1 MNAQALDN
9 WLQLWQRLPHSSE
22 IDFPSCNAMENGL
35 ANGRFNDAGKV
46 NEGTMPQRHDRGLQ
60 IKFGGRATEGNVVS
74 VAVLTQSLQSL
85 QRVVHLLGMRHE
97 GREIRQRARPSIEIE
112 KRYAVLCQ
120 LPKEG
125 SFVAP
130 VMIRD
135 TSRGLFGPDAVEAVL
150 EDLHGLLSAI
160 TDQDTSRTREA
171 LPDPNY
177 RAAVLEALRKMT
189 PPKRAGIEV
198 ALQSSSGEDLFVP
211 DRVADFLDN
220 LVERH
225 AGDVTVTAVIG
236 RLIGIDFDRRR
247 LRLHYPPTRREL
259 HCFYQPDIED
269 MLLENTRDLIQV
281 VGQVII
287 DANGEPERINDV
299 EKIIEVDLSV
309 IDVEGFEV
317 GDKRIVAKQPVIF
330 QPLLDDTSQYYAF
343 QEAPFGIQLLAIFR
357 DQLETDLYDE
367 LDFLWRQYAEES
379 DEKLSKGAQQ
389 LKRQLLDAFQVAR

>member
-1 MNAQALDN
+1 
-9 WLQLWQRLPHSSE
+9 
-22 IDFPSCNAMENGL
+22 
-35 ANGRFNDAGKV
+35 
-46 NEGTMPQRHDRGLQ
+46 MPQRHDRGLQ

-97 GREIRQRARPSIEIE
+97 GREIRQRARPSTEVE

-120 LPKEG
+120 LPKGG
-125 SFVAP
+125 SYVAP
-130 VMIRD
+130 VMVGD
-135 TSRGLFGPDAVEAVL
+135 TSRGRFGPDAVEAVL
-150 EDLHGLLSAI
+150 GDLHGLLSAI
-160 TDQDTSRTREA
+160 TDQDGRRTREV

-211 DRVADFLDN
+211 HRSANFLDQ
-220 LVERH
+220 LIERH
-225 AGDVTVTAVIG
+225 SGDVTVTAVTG

-259 HCFYQPDIED
+259 QCFYQPEIED

-281 VGQVII
+281 VGQVVI

-309 IDVEGFEV
+309 IDVDGFEA
-317 GDKRIVAKQPVIF
+317 GDKRVVAKQPVTF
-330 QPLLDDTSQYYAF
+330 QPLLDDTSQYYTL
-343 QEAPFGIQLLAIFR
+343 QEAPFGIQLLAMFR
-357 DQLETDLYDE
+357 EQLETDLYDE
-367 LDFLWRQYAEES
+367 LDFLWRQYVEEN
-379 DEKLSKGAQQ
+379 DEELSEDAQQ